1 MVTDVVTDG
10 LIKFTRR
17 KMSEENPFAGRM
29 PKTGSG
35 LNQSKP
41 AGIVAGIMA
50 GLLADVLRLGTS
62 RAPGKNGLV
71 AGAGGVAGA
80 SAMKTLPVGAN
91 LALPGGVF
99 RFPIKVRPATLEVG
113 RLGLEVFSFA
123 IEVLSP
129 ADKVLRTGFEVL

>member
-62 RAPGKNGLV
+62 RAPIK
-71 AGAGGVAGA
+71 
-80 SAMKTLPVGAN
+80 SAVGAIY
-91 LALPGGVF
+91 L
-99 RFPIKVRPATLEVG
+99 
-113 RLGLEVFSFA
+113 
-123 IEVLSP
+123 
-129 ADKVLRTGFEVL
+129 